1 MKLFYGG
8 FLHVRFVGTH
18 AEYDKIKTLERFK
31 AMTIK
36 DKKKYEEVDA
46 RLEQLLEKGTELG
59 GMDLLSEEEQEEMKV
74 LSEAAYNWECEE
86 DPHPWRVKPS
96 LIAVIKVAFR
106 KKGYKQKEAAA
117 AIGVSPTTFSDILH
131 GRRSLSFDMARNIYH
146 ELGVPANLVL
156 Q

>member
-1 MKLFYGG
+1 
-8 FLHVRFVGTH
+8 
-18 AEYDKIKTLERFK
+18 
-31 AMTIK
+31 MTIK

-96 LIAVIKVAFR
+96 LIAAIKVALER
-106 KKGYKQKEAAA
+106 KDINRRRLPLPLVRPQQRSATFCMGAEA
-117 AIGVSPTTFSDILH
+117 
-131 GRRSLSFDMARNIYH
+131 
-146 ELGVPANLVL
+146 
-156 Q
+156 

>member
-1 MKLFYGG
+1 
-8 FLHVRFVGTH
+8 
-18 AEYDKIKTLERFK
+18 
-31 AMTIK
+31 MTIK

-96 LIAVIKVAFR
+96 LIAAIKVAFR

-131 GRRSLSFDMARNIYH
+131 GRRSLSFDMARNIYQ

>member
-1 MKLFYGG
+1 
-8 FLHVRFVGTH
+8 
-18 AEYDKIKTLERFK
+18 
-31 AMTIK
+31 MTIK

-96 LIAVIKVAFR
+96 LIAAIKVAFR
-106 KKGYKQKEAAA
+106 KKGSTQKEAAA